1 MNDRNSCARILLIGM
16 HVLRTIVIAL
26 SLFVLY
32 GLSGYLFACDKN
44 IYEYCYSFYVE
55 GEHGSLCVMRGNKAV
70 DSSESPIIL
79 MGGKNGGINL
89 EFVATPDEGYR
100 VKQWTINGQVVEGN
114 NTDTFWCGYV
124 RSNETVVT
132 VEFMLEE

>member
-1 MNDRNSCARILLIGM
+1 MENKVKISYSLISNLKM
-16 HVLRTIVIAL
+16 LIFPIVMISAFL
-26 SLFVLY
+26 SVGLWGQYFAFEDY
-32 GLSGYLFACDKN
+32 G
-44 IYEYCYSFYVE
+44 YEYRFGVT
-55 GEHGSLCVMRGNKAV
+55 GGHGSLCAMRGNKAV

-79 MGGKNGGINL
+79 IGGKNGGFNL

-100 VKQWTINGQVVEGN
+100 VKQWTINGQIVEGN
-114 NTDTFWCGYV
+114 NTNIFWCGYV